1 MMMPLL
7 HEIPT
12 IETMIFLNFK
22 KTLRPKLQD
31 NFEHSLSKN
40 YEILKIKNLI
50 TIGFDPSKEPFYLTK
65 MCIYPPD
72 TLIIM
77 YK

>member
-22 KTLRPKLQD
+22 KTLRPKRQD

-40 YEILKIKNLI
+40 YEILKI
-50 TIGFDPSKEPFYLTK
+50 
-65 MCIYPPD
+65 
-72 TLIIM
+72 
-77 YK
+77 

>member
-22 KTLRPKLQD
+22 KTLRPKLLD

-65 MCIYPPD
+65 MCTDPPD